1 MLVRDFV
8 KSSEMID
15 KNTIEGLIYIR
26 MDSEEA
32 EKRIKG
38 HRQHIFLMLNEILD
52 MIADD
57 MEGFDN
63 HTDAKYFLLESLV
76 RFNGFHITKYES
88 ILDKVLAVFK
98 GVFFFIFDVAYEAIW
113 AHLGCTYSEIINFNT
128 INGDGQVDGVIY
140 IMKHNGV
147 TTTMIRDNDR
157 NNTEHLLVM
166 FNKVLDTLAISMKD
180 FVDPIKAKMFLV
192 ESLARFNGF
201 RAFTW

>member
-1 MLVRDFV
+1 MVG
-8 KSSEMID
+8 K
-15 KNTIEGLIYIR
+15 
-26 MDSEEA
+26 EA
-32 EKRIKG
+32 KTKIKG
-38 HRQHIFLMLNEILD
+38 HRQHIFLMLNKILD

-98 GVFFFIFDVAYEAIW
+98 GVFFLLYDVV
-113 AHLGCTYSEIINFNT
+113 SEISWINVDLWVETGDIRSKMVNFNT
-128 INGDGQVDGVIY
+128 FIGDGEVNGVIY
-140 IMKHNGV
+140 MMKHNGV
-147 TTTMIRDNDR
+147 TTTMIEDNDR
-157 NNTEHLLVM
+157 DNTQHLLVM
-166 FNKVLDTLAISMKD
+166 FNKVLDTLAISMED
-180 FVDPIKAKMFLV
+180 FADPIRAKMFLV